1 MFCCCCCCC
10 CSGYLFNFLFSPSY
24 SILSVW
30 FCVLNF
36 WISRVNNACSRRCV
50 STFSVSQFAQIL
62 VVMNI
67 SFVTPYRNIC
77 WIRFLIHPIHR
88 SVGRHQLHPMA
99 LILLFSFAI
108 VLLDFFLPLLRSVQC
123 VCVCVMFYVCSFEN
137 APCSRHFTI
146 DVYFLFILF
155 VLFLLLLWIVHTHV
169 FASLNIFQFTHVQFN
184 ASST

>member
-1 MFCCCCCCC
+1 MFCCCFCCC

-36 WISRVNNACSRRCV
+36 WISRVNNACSRRRV

-123 VCVCVMFYVCSFEN
+123 VCVCDVLCLFFWKRSLLSPLHNWCLFFFFIYSVCFVFVIVMNCSN
-137 APCSRHFTI
+137 ARFRFAEYIPIHSRSI
-146 DVYFLFILF
+146 
-155 VLFLLLLWIVHTHV
+155 
-169 FASLNIFQFTHVQFN
+169 
-184 ASST
+184 